1 MLCQVFPDLYDQQLA
16 DKVARLS
23 LLIPALTAVEV
34 FASAKS
40 HYRARAEFS
49 IWHQGP
55 QSDYIM
61 FDTQTKQKVIITECP
76 MVSKS
81 ISDLMPRLMQLIM
94 QNELLRTRLFEIDF
108 LSTLSGQMLVTLIYR
123 KPIDDEQAWLDAA
136 RQLKALLPIT
146 HIIGRGRKQKLLL
159 DADYVGETL
168 KVDGQEFIYQQIENS
183 FTQPNAQVAQS
194 MLHWARKMSVLHGDE
209 TAHSAHSK
217 GDLLELYC
225 GNGHFSIALA
235 EHYHQV
241 LATEISRSSVASAQ
255 FNLAAN
261 AVDNV
266 KVIKMAAEDIAA
278 VIQGQTFKRLGDL
291 DLSAYDFKTI
301 FVDPPRS
308 GLDDLTRQLVTE
320 FERIIYI
327 SCNPD
332 TLAVDLQHILHTH
345 EVVASA
351 LFDQFPYS
359 HHIES
364 GVFLKRKK
372 AVEDNT

>member
-1 MLCQVFPDLYDQQLA
+1 MLCQVFPELYDQQLS
-16 DKVARLS
+16 DKVARLNA
-23 LLIPALTAVEV
+23 LIPALPPHTDV

-61 FDTQTKQKVIITECP
+61 FDTDTKQKVIIQRCP
-76 MVSKS
+76 MVSES
-81 ISDLMPRLMQLIM
+81 ISDLMPKLMQLIM

-123 KPIDDEQAWLDAA
+123 KPIEDDQAWLNAA
-136 RQLKALLPIT
+136 QVLKQQLPIT

-159 DADYVGETL
+159 DADYVVETL
-168 KVDGQEFIYQQIENS
+168 QVDGHDFIYQQIENS

-194 MLHWARKMSVLHGDE
+194 MLHWARKMSQQ
-209 TAHSAHSK
+209 TT

-235 EHYHQV
+235 EHYPRV
-241 LATEISRSSVASAQ
+241 LATEISRSSVTSAQ

-261 AVDNV
+261 GVSNV
-266 KVIKMAAEDIAA
+266 TVLKMAAEDVSSALA
-278 VIQGQTFKRLGDL
+278 GQTFKRMGDVSL
-291 DLSAYDFKTI
+291 DDYDFKTI
-301 FVDPPRS
+301 LVDPPRS
-308 GLDDLTRQLVTE
+308 GLDDLTRQMVTQFE
-320 FERIIYI
+320 FILYI
-327 SCNPD
+327 SCNSD
-332 TLAVDLQHILHTH
+332 TLAFDLQHILLTH
-345 EVVASA
+345 DVVASA